1 MTRETTQRAVMFAD
15 ISGSTRLFS
24 VLGDQVARDVIYAFV
39 GRCATVAARFD
50 GALVK
55 GIGDAALC
63 IFKTADGGALTASTL
78 QNEMHAHQVGGQ
90 SLRIHIGLHF
100 GPVMTEDR
108 DVFGDTVN
116 IAAYLTDMAIPE
128 QILTS
133 DTTYAHLTPAVQT
146 STRPLFRARIK
157 GTSRE
162 TAIHEV
168 LWRSDRDDIT
178 AINPSAQRLLPA
190 DNGAL
195 LLEWADG
202 AIRVDHLRSTVVVG
216 RGQHCDIVV
225 PSRYASREH
234 ATVRTEGTDF
244 LLVDRSIN
252 GTFVEFDDGR
262 KLHVLRR
269 EVALDGKGR
278 FFPGESPA
286 EGWIR
291 FVRDRRSMYRV

>member
-63 IFKTADGGALTASTL
+63 IFKTADGGALAASTL

-116 IAAYLTDMAIPE
+116 VAAYLTDMAIPE

-133 DTTYAHLTPAVQT
+133 DTTYGHLTPTVQT

-202 AIRVDHLRSTVVVG
+202 AIRVDHLRSAVVVG

-225 PSRYASREH
+225 PSRFASREH

-269 EVALDGKGR
+269 EVALDGKGK

>member
-1 MTRETTQRAVMFAD
+1 MTRETAQRAVMFAD

-39 GRCATVAARFD
+39 GRCATVASRFE

-55 GIGDAALC
+55 SIGDAALC
-63 IFKTADGGALTASTL
+63 VFKTADGGALAASTL
-78 QNEMHAHQVGGQ
+78 QNEMHSHQVGGQ
-90 SLRIHIGLHF
+90 SLRVHIGLHY

-128 QILTS
+128 QILT
-133 DTTYAHLTPAVQT
+133 TEATYSQLTPVVQG
-146 STRPLFRARIK
+146 STRPLFRARVK

-162 TAIHEV
+162 TPVHEI

-178 AINPSAQRLLPA
+178 AINPSAHRVLPA

-195 LLEWADG
+195 LIEWDG
-202 AIRVDHLRSTVVVG
+202 GSIRVDHLRSAVIVG
-216 RGQHCDIVV
+216 RGPHCDIVV

-234 ATVRTEGTDF
+234 ATLRTEGTEFF
-244 LLVDRSIN
+244 LIDRSIN

-269 EVALDGKGR
+269 ELPLDGKGR

>member
-1 MTRETTQRAVMFAD
+1 MTRETAQRAVMFAD

-39 GRCATVAARFD
+39 GRCATVASRFE

-55 GIGDAALC
+55 SIGDAALC
-63 IFKTADGGALTASTL
+63 VFKTADGGALAASTL
-78 QNEMHAHQVGGQ
+78 QNEMHSHQVGGQ
-90 SLRIHIGLHF
+90 SLRVHIGLHY

-128 QILTS
+128 QILT
-133 DTTYAHLTPAVQT
+133 TEATYSQLTPVVQG
-146 STRPLFRARIK
+146 STRPLFRARVK

-162 TAIHEV
+162 TPVHEI

-178 AINPSAQRLLPA
+178 AINPGAHRVLPA

-195 LLEWADG
+195 LIEWDG
-202 AIRVDHLRSTVVVG
+202 GSIRVDHLRSAVIVG
-216 RGQHCDIVV
+216 RGPHCDIVV

-234 ATVRTEGTDF
+234 ATLRTEGTEFF
-244 LLVDRSIN
+244 LIDRSIN

-269 EVALDGKGR
+269 ELPLDGKGR